1 MIPENIWPADSALNF
16 FSIIARN
23 PYLQVF
29 NIVSL
34 HAPPIYD
41 PAQPNYSAMHHF
53 SASEKAT
60 FSFPADDSD
69 ADDSEERI
77 EAWLAS
83 DAKLRKFIHFKREWI
98 RTLLPKAQNLPP
110 YSERRSWYAKFSRQ
124 YKKPGNL

>member
-1 MIPENIWPADSALNF
+1 MIPEHMWPADSVLNF
-16 FSIIARN
+16 FSVIARN

-34 HAPPIYD
+34 HVPPIYD
-41 PAQPNYSAMHHF
+41 PAQPNYLAMRHF
-53 SASEKAT
+53 SATENAT
-60 FSFPADDSD
+60 LNFPIN
-69 ADDSEERI
+69 ELEGRI

-83 DAKLRKFIHFKREWI
+83 DSTLRKLIHFRCEWI

-110 YSERRSWYAKFSRQ
+110 YTERRSWYAKFSRQ

>member
-1 MIPENIWPADSALNF
+1 MIEHMWPAESTVNF
-16 FSIIARN
+16 FSVISRN

-34 HAPPIYD
+34 HVPPIYG
-41 PAQPNYSAMHHF
+41 PAQPNYSAMSHF
-53 SASEKAT
+53 SAPGNAAL
-60 FSFPADDSD
+60 SFPIDE
-69 ADDSEERI
+69 SEVRI

-83 DAKLRKFIHFKREWI
+83 DARLRKLIHFKREWI